1 MKIVNMLNELYT
13 AFDVLTDPK
22 KNPNVYKVIKLI
34 FVIVSWEADCYI
46 LCRV

>member
-22 KNPNVYKVIKLI
+22 KNPNAYKVNVYNK
-34 FVIVSWEADCYI
+34 FYF
-46 LCRV
+46 